1 MTGFKVDAARRQ
13 ERLRADGGT
22 VQEYVVWLQT
32 DLGATGSVS
41 VPAAVW
47 EGENLKEYLQ
57 AEADKLDKAFIV
69 VNGG

>member
-1 MTGFKVDAARRQ
+1 MANFRVDAARRQ

-32 DLGATGSVS
+32 DLGATGSVR
-41 VPAAVW
+41 VPASVW

-57 AEADKLDKAFIV
+57 SEADKLDKAFVV
-69 VNGG
+69 VNGL

>member
-1 MTGFKVDAARRQ
+1 MSDFTVDAARRQ

-32 DLGATGSVS
+32 DLGATGSVR

-47 EGENLKEYLQ
+47 EGDDLKAYLQ
-57 AEADKLDKAFIV
+57 IEADKLDKAFIV